1 MFKRWGLVTLPL
13 ALLMAGCFPF
23 SQDEPE
29 NTEVENPT
37 NDQEIT
43 IVPPVSSPE
52 NYYQAILMDGQYQ
65 SGKARGFGTD
75 VVYNRL
81 DLDELEM
88 GLTRIAKEHFPQ
100 SEYSLREGQFIN
112 KDVLNSWLR
121 RYDEEENPL
130 GLNPALGSGDDL
142 RAQEENSPR
151 TLSHI
156 LEQNY
161 MVENEDGEIELGAIV
176 IGVSL
181 NSVYNF
187 RITDENGLY
196 EFYSTPLEDSVTQED
211 GERIANEI
219 VTRLRDQEF
228 LELDGAFNNIPIV
241 VGLFREQPRESIIS
255 GTYFQTAIAEPNSDL
270 GSWSGI
276 DESTY
281 LFPSD
286 RANQDVRDD
295 SDEFGRFQEQIQNF
309 FSTYVG
315 VVGKGFYQNDR
326 LTELTVDIPLRYNGK
341 TEIVAL
347 TQFIAS
353 IIPNYYDDIKVEV
366 NVNSVSGE
374 QESLIVAEPGEEPFI
389 HVMD

>member
-1 MFKRWGLVTLPL
+1 MFKKWTLVALPL
-13 ALLMAGCFPF
+13 VLIVTGCFPF
-23 SQDEPE
+23 SQEEPE
-29 NTEVENPT
+29 NTEVDNPN

-52 NYYQAILMDGQYQ
+52 NYYQTILDNGQYM
-65 SGKARGFGTD
+65 SGEARGFGTD

-81 DLDELEM
+81 DLDQLEM
-88 GLTRIAKEHFPQ
+88 GLTRIAKEHFPHDQ
-100 SEYSLREGQFIN
+100 YSLREGYFIN
-112 KDVLNSWLR
+112 RDELNSWLR
-121 RYDEEENPL
+121 RYDEENNPN
-130 GLNPALGSGDDL
+130 GLNPPLGDGDNQ
-142 RAQEENSPR
+142 REQEESNPR

-161 MVENEDGEIELGAIV
+161 MVENSNGEFELGGIV
-176 IGVSL
+176 VGISL

-187 RITDENGLY
+187 RTEDDQGRYN
-196 EFYSTPLEDSVTQED
+196 FFSTPLDENITQED
-211 GERIANEI
+211 GERIAAE
-219 VTRLRDQEF
+219 VVSRLRDE
-228 LELDGAFNNIPIV
+228 EREEGVFNDIPIV

-255 GTYFQTAIAEPNSDL
+255 GTYFQTAIAEPGSEL
-270 GSWSGI
+270 GSWDSI
-276 DESTY
+276 DENFY

-309 FSTYVG
+309 FRTYVG

-347 TQFIAS
+347 TQYIAS
-353 IIPNYYDDIKVEV
+353 LIPDYYDDIKVEV
-366 NVNSVSGE
+366 NINSVNGE
-374 QESLIVAEPGEEPFI
+374 QESLVVSEPGEDPFI

>member
-1 MFKRWGLVTLPL
+1 MFKRWGLVSLPL
-13 ALLMAGCFPF
+13 ILVMTGCFPF
-23 SQDEPE
+23 TQEEPE
-29 NTEVENPT
+29 ETEVENPN

-52 NYYQAILMDGQYQ
+52 NYYQAILFNGQYM
-65 SGKARGFGTD
+65 SGVTRGFGTD

-81 DLDELEM
+81 DLDQLEM

-100 SEYSLREGQFIN
+100 EQYSLREGQFIN
-112 KDVLNSWLR
+112 RDELNSWLR
-121 RYDEEENPL
+121 RYDEEDNPL
-130 GLNPALGSGDDL
+130 GLNPPLGDGDN
-142 RAQEENSPR
+142 RREQEESNPR

-161 MVENEDGEIELGAIV
+161 MVENDNGEIELGGIV

-181 NSVYNF
+181 NSVYHFRTEDDQGRYNF
-187 RITDENGLY
+187 YDTAVDNEI
-196 EFYSTPLEDSVTQED
+196 SIED

-219 VTRLRDQEF
+219 VARLRDQER
-228 LELDGAFNNIPIV
+228 EEGAFNNIPIV
-241 VGLFREQPRESIIS
+241 VGLFREQPRESVIS
-255 GTYFQTAIAEPNSDL
+255 GSYLQASIAEPNGEL
-270 GSWSGI
+270 GGWQSI
-276 DESTY
+276 NENNY

-295 SDEFGRFQEQIQNF
+295 SDEFSRFQDQIQNF
-309 FSTYVG
+309 FNTYVG
-315 VVGKGFYQNDR
+315 VVGRGFYQDDR

-347 TQFIAS
+347 TQFVAS
-353 IIPNYYDDIKVEV
+353 LIPEYYDDIRVEV
-366 NVNSVSGE
+366 NISSVNGT
-374 QESLIVAEPGEEPFI
+374 QESLIVGEPGEEPFI

>member
-13 ALLMAGCFPF
+13 VLLMAGCFPF
-23 SQDEPE
+23 SQEEPE
-29 NTEVENPT
+29 NSEVENPA

-52 NYYQAILMDGQYQ
+52 NYYQAILVNGQYQ
-65 SGKARGFGTD
+65 SGKTRGFGTD

-81 DLDELEM
+81 DLDQLEM

-100 SEYSLREGQFIN
+100 QEYSLREGQFID
-112 KDVLNSWLR
+112 KEELNNWLR
-121 RYDEEENPL
+121 RYDEEGNPN
-130 GLNPALGSGDDL
+130 GLNPPLGEGSDEKE
-142 RAQEENSPR
+142 QEESNPR

-161 MVENEDGEIELGAIV
+161 MIENSDGELELGGIV
-176 IGVSL
+176 IGISL

-196 EFYSTPLEDSVTQED
+196 DFYRTPLDDEVTQED
-211 GERIANEI
+211 GERIAAEV
-219 VTRLRDQEF
+219 VTRLRDQERF
-228 LELDGAFNNIPIV
+228 DGDFNNIPIV
-241 VGLFREQPRESIIS
+241 IGLFREQPRESIIS
-255 GTYFQTAIAEPNSDL
+255 GTYFQTAIAEANSDL
-270 GSWSGI
+270 GSWDSI
-276 DESTY
+276 NENFY

-295 SDEFGRFQEQIQNF
+295 SDKFGRFQEEIQNF

-326 LTELTVDIPLRYNGK
+326 LTELTVDIPLRFYGK

-353 IIPNYYDDIKVEV
+353 IIPDYYEDIKVEV
-366 NVNSVSGE
+366 NVNSVNGE
-374 QESLIVAEPGEEPFI
+374 QESLIVSEPGEDPFI

>member
-1 MFKRWGLVTLPL
+1 MGIGDFTFGTSHGGVL
-13 ALLMAGCFPF
+13 PF

-37 NDQEIT
+37 NNQEIT

-52 NYYQAILMDGQYQ
+52 NYYQAILVDGEYQ

-100 SEYSLREGQFIN
+100 SEYSLREGQFID
-112 KDVLNSWLR
+112 KEELNSWLR
-121 RYDEEENPL
+121 RYDEEENPT
-130 GLNPALGSGDDL
+130 GLNPPLGSGDNQKE
-142 RAQEENSPR
+142 QEENNPR

-161 MVENEDGEIELGAIV
+161 MIENSEGELELGAIV

-187 RITDENGLY
+187 RITDDEGRYN
-196 EFYSTPLEDSVTQED
+196 FYSTPLEDSVTQED
-211 GERIANEI
+211 GERIASEI
-219 VTRLRDQEF
+219 VTRLRDQER
-228 LELDGAFNNIPIV
+228 EEGAFNNIPIV

-255 GTYFQTAIAEPNSDL
+255 GHYFQASIAEPNSDL
-270 GSWSGI
+270 EGWCTI
-276 DESTY
+276 NEDFY

-295 SDEFGRFQEQIQNF
+295 SDEFGRFQDQIQNF

-353 IIPNYYDDIKVEV
+353 IIPTYYDDIKVEV
-366 NVNSVSGE
+366 NINSVNGE